1 MATPRDIKRRIIS
14 VKNTQKITKA
24 MQMVASVKLRKARDR
39 VVNARPYFEK
49 LTQIARHLS
58 EGLPPTSSPYL
69 RNGEAKNVRIVVV
82 GSDKGL
88 CGAFNANAVKK
99 TMDLVRENKGK
110 NVTLTIV
117 GKKPIEAFKRK
128 PVTIADRYLDMM
140 FSPKYSSAETVGQ
153 KLLGEF
159 AAGSIDEVIAVYN
172 EFKSPASQRVTA
184 EKLLPLAPAEPSKAP
199 RTSYIFEPSPEET
212 FDVLMPQY
220 LVGRIWKIFLES
232 NAAQQAASMTTM
244 FAATKNAGKL
254 IDALTLYYN
263 KVRQSIITKE
273 LLEIVSGAEALR

>member
-49 LTQIARHLS
+49 LTQIGAAPVRGPSSNQFSLFCGTAKRKTCALWLS
-58 EGLPPTSSPYL
+58 DRTRPV
-69 RNGEAKNVRIVVV
+69 RCIQRQCGEEDDGP
-82 GSDKGL
+82 GSRKQ
-88 CGAFNANAVKK
+88 
-99 TMDLVRENKGK
+99 GK
-110 NVTLTIV
+110 NVDAHHL

-184 EKLLPLAPAEPSKAP
+184 EKLLPACAGRASKAP
-199 RTSYIFEPSPEET
+199 GPPTFLSPRPRKPSM
-212 FDVLMPQY
+212 FSCAISGGAAYGKYSLIQRGAA
-220 LVGRIWKIFLES
+220 GR
-232 NAAQQAASMTTM
+232 
-244 FAATKNAGKL
+244 
-254 IDALTLYYN
+254 
-263 KVRQSIITKE
+263 
-273 LLEIVSGAEALR
+273 EA